1 MMIKT
6 DNSDK
11 KREIAMKRL
20 SVFFTLIL
28 TFQIIL
34 PVTAEAKSRVIRN
47 QTLNLYKGQV
57 RVLRIGEIERVAVGN
72 GKIIS
77 TSITRKG
84 QLIILAEKAGET
96 IAHIWG
102 KKGWERELKI
112 KVAESNPRTAESEI
126 RSLLRDA
133 SSLSVR
139 TVGGRIVIDGDVGP
153 ADAAKLKVI
162 KKYYPNVLVLARETV
177 ASFHDKMI
185 HMKVQITEFSSN
197 ALQEVGINWQTS
209 INGPITG
216 FVGAPGM
223 NYIDPAAGTF
233 TSTAG
238 TLGGIKPFGFF
249 GLVTAMTSK
258 LNLLQSNGDALVL
271 ASPTLIARSGG
282 EAEFLAGGQIPLPST
297 SQNGTSVEFKDYGIK
312 LKIKPVA
319 DDRGNITARVETELS
334 APDPSTAVQGIPGF
348 LSRKAQADLSMK
360 DSETIVISG
369 LMNSSLS
376 KDVTGVKYLRNIP
389 LLGALFRSK
398 KTVDKKTE
406 LVIFVTPKVVSAD
419 SRINREGIA
428 QHKNM
433 IRQFREAVELEDWMD
448 EDSANA
454 GLLEDKSEGE
464 NDIQSQSDEPVATK
478 VSNEIVE

>member
-1 MMIKT
+1 MMIKIDKT
-6 DNSDK
+6 DN

-20 SVFFTLIL
+20 SIFFTLLL
-28 TFQIIL
+28 TFQFLL
-34 PVTAEAKSRVIRN
+34 PVTAEAKTRIIRN

-112 KVAESNPRTAESEI
+112 RVSESNPRTAESEI

-133 SSLSVR
+133 PSLSVR

-153 ADAAKLKVI
+153 NDAAKLKAI

-216 FVGAPGM
+216 FAGAPGM
-223 NYIDPAAGTF
+223 TNVNPVDGTF
-233 TSTAG
+233 GLNANPIAG
-238 TLGGIKPFGFF
+238 VKPFGFF

-258 LNLLQSNGDALVL
+258 LNLLESNGDALVL

-312 LKIKPVA
+312 LKIKPIA

-334 APDPSTAVQGIPGF
+334 APDSSTAVNGIPGF

-389 LLGALFRSK
+389 LLGSLFRSR

-428 QHKNM
+428 QHKSM
-433 IRQFREAVELEDWMD
+433 IRRFRDAVELEDWM
-448 EDSANA
+448 EEESANA
-454 GLLEDKSEGE
+454 YLLEDNQEK
-464 NDIQSQSDEPVATK
+464 EPTAVPVVDD